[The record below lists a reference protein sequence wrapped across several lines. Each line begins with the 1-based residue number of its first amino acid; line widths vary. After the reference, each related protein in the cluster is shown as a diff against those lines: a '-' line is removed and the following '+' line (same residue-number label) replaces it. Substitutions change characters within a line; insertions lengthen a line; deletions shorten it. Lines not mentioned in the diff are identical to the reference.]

1 MFRAT
6 SFPLKQS
13 NKINN
18 KYDYPL
24 SKNTLSLYL
33 IPFFFFFIFGRPE
46 AYRAP
51 GPDPSHSH
59 NLSRSC
65 GNPGSPTHGAVPGI
79 EPMSQSSQDTA
90 NSISPQW
97 EHVYLILVTR
107 IFSTKGELCAFG
119 QISLSTLCPHS
130 SSFPLSPPILPS
142 FGTWRDKAAKL
153 LLQTPVPFDKK
164 GNT

>member
-13 NKINN
+13 SKINN

-33 IPFFFFFIFGRPE
+33 IPFFFVCFPLWSPRSIQSS
-46 AYRAP
+46 P
-51 GPDPSHSH
+51 G
-59 NLSRSC
+59 
-65 GNPGSPTHGAVPGI
+65 HGAVPGI